1 LTADEW
7 RSAKDLFSSAVAL
20 ADAEREPFLQSQSCS
35 SEVVAEV
42 RSLLAA
48 YEESPDF
55 LDQANAE
62 LPDQFPADSNH
73 QGAQQKVLQRLDA
86 LLEYRDQ
93 PSDSSAWSWDN
104 TGPDESADSNRI
116 DHGLLPGHIGPYR
129 ILRTLGEG
137 GMGIAY
143 LAERDDGAYRQTVAI
158 KVLKDT
164 ARYPGLVR
172 RFHNERQVLA
182 GLDHPYIARLIDG
195 GTTASGQPFYSME
208 YVEGESVIEYAR
220 SHSIGLRERL
230 ELFGKICD
238 AVSAAHRHLV
248 VHGDIKPANI
258 LVSSEGLPKLLDFG
272 LARIIQPAALDVTL
286 SMVLLTPGYA
296 SPEQIRG
303 ERLSTATDIYS
314 LGVLLF
320 ELLAEESP
328 YGKATT
334 SPLELCR
341 AICEEAPCKPS
352 AAAKTVTP
360 GFGPRQLR
368 GDLDHIVLKALR
380 KSPDERYATVEKFH
394 SDIQRYLDGFPV
406 EAARGSGLYHFRKFV
421 VRRRWLVASAGILL
435 MFASG
440 AIWQIWRAER
450 IAELRFNQVRQ
461 LAHSVVFDM
470 HDAIQELPGSTMAR
484 KMLIERALQYLKAL
498 EATSGRNRDLEL
510 ELARAYTKIG
520 SVQAASASASLDDC
534 AAGIQNLEHARQL
547 LRNILRRS
555 DSDEEATVALV
566 DADLEAANVRSRR
579 GEMPEWRTLR
589 AEATQ
594 LLNALSARHKDD
606 YKLRL
611 RALTIAAAT
620 LDGEHNPPAALHAY
634 QEVLAAAAQA
644 PVDADTRLLQGR
656 TERQMADELQA
667 IGDRH
672 VALAHHKAAL
682 GIFQDLLADS
692 PTNTRYRLES
702 SWSHAE
708 TGWLEHEFHDERTAL
723 ADFRTGLELL
733 RAIAT
738 ADPRN
743 QLARL
748 EIGKLEMTASE
759 TVELAVSPQ
768 RAAQDLRDAISIFSE
783 SMKLDPTNDD
793 ARIHM
798 AQSEF
803 MYAKLQ
809 VRMAHGECSA
819 GVEAYRYSLQ
829 MASAVKHDYSATS
842 VFNMHQL
849 REELRRKLAAC
860 ASGSA
865 K

>member
-1 LTADEW
+1 MG
-7 RSAKDLFSSAVAL
+7 R
-20 ADAEREPFLQSQSCS
+20 
-35 SEVVAEV
+35 VV
-42 RSLLAA
+42 
-48 YEESPDF
+48 
-55 LDQANAE
+55 
-62 LPDQFPADSNH
+62 
-73 QGAQQKVLQRLDA
+73 
-86 LLEYRDQ
+86 
-93 PSDSSAWSWDN
+93 
-104 TGPDESADSNRI
+104 
-116 DHGLLPGHIGPYR
+116 LPGHIGPYK

-143 LAERDDGAYRQTVAI
+143 LAERDDGAYRQKVAI

-220 SHSIGLRERL
+220 SHGIGLRERL

-258 LVSSEGLPKLLDFG
+258 LVNSEGLPKLLDFG

-320 ELLAEESP
+320 ELLTEESP

-352 AAAKTVTP
+352 AAATTVTP

-380 KSPDERYATVEKFH
+380 KSPDERYVTVEKFH

-421 VRRRWLVASAGILL
+421 VRRRWLVASAAIVLL
-435 MFASG
+435 FVSG
-440 AIWQIWRAER
+440 STWQIWRAER
-450 IAELRFNQVRQ
+450 IAELRFNEVRQ

-484 KMLIERALQYLKAL
+484 KLLIERALEYLKAL

-547 LRNILRRS
+547 LRNILGRS
-555 DSDEEATVALV
+555 GRDEEPMAALV
-566 DADLEAANVRSRR
+566 DADLEAANVHSRR
-579 GEMPEWRTLR
+579 GEMSEWRTLR

-594 LLNALSARHKDD
+594 LLNTMAARHKED
-606 YKLRL
+606 YKLHL
-611 RALTIAAAT
+611 RALTTVAAT
-620 LDGEHNPPAALHAY
+620 FDGEHNPPAALHAY
-634 QEVLAAAAQA
+634 QEVLTAAAKA
-644 PVDADTRLLQGR
+644 PADADTRLLQGR

-667 IGDRH
+667 MGDKH
-672 VALAHHKAAL
+672 TALAYHKAAL
-682 GIFQDLLADS
+682 AIFQDLLAAS
-692 PTNTRYRLES
+692 PTNTRFRLES
-702 SWSHAE
+702 SWSYAE
-708 TGWLEHEFHDERTAL
+708 TGWLEHEFHDERAAL
-723 ADFRTGLELL
+723 ADFRKGLQLL

-768 RAAQDLRDAISIFSE
+768 RAAEDLRDAISLFSE

-819 GVEAYRYSLQ
+819 GMDAYRRSLK
-829 MASAVKHDYSATS
+829 MASTVKDDYSATS

-849 REELRRKLAAC
+849 REELRRRLASCTSSPAR
-860 ASGSA
+860 
-865 K
+865 